1 MNLKQ
6 QVLRATPTAAWI
18 LLILFVMYFT
28 KLVMPSRSGGSTT
41 ETTKEVLFLKLQL
54 IENQQREID
63 FLSEQL
69 IGRRKELSLLKEITR
84 EIADDRKTTTSTTDK
99 P

>member
-84 EIADDRKTTTSTTDK
+84 EIADDRKTTVSAIDK